1 MTERKRV
8 VIFGGSF
15 NPIHNGHQMIA
26 EEVLTHKIDD
36 KLIVD
41 ELWFLP
47 VSEHDFGKE
56 CESASHRLQMCQFVL
71 EAIIDSYPETEDRI
85 KVENFE
91 VKNGGISYTA
101 NTLRSLSYKYPE
113 IEFSFLIGSDNL
125 EKFHL
130 WDDREGNDFRKL
142 LEKFKVYV
150 YPRAGFSFEP
160 IYENMIVLNNF
171 PEMKVSSTQ
180 VRETIKNGDSLEG
193 LLDDKVIAY
202 VKENK
207 LYQ

>member
-26 EEVLTHKIDD
+26 EEVLTHKIDGE
-36 KLIVD
+36 LIAD

-56 CESASHRLQMCQFVL
+56 CVSAAHRLRMCLFVL
-71 EAIIDSYPETEDRI
+71 EAIIESYPETEGKLKI
-85 KVENFE
+85 EKFE
-91 VKNGGISYTA
+91 VKTGGISYTA
-101 NTLRSLSYKYPE
+101 NTLRSLSTMYPE

-130 WDDREGNDFRKL
+130 WDDREGNDFKKL
-142 LEKFKVYV
+142 LEDFKVYV
-150 YPRAGFSFEP
+150 YPRTSFSFEP
-160 IYENMIVLNNF
+160 IYENMIVLENF
-171 PEMKVSSTQ
+171 PEMKVSSTA
-180 VRETIKNGDSLEG
+180 VRKAIKNGDSLDT
-193 LLDDKVIAY
+193 LLNAKVIDHIKKY
-202 VKENK
+202 G

>member
-1 MTERKRV
+1 MSERRRV

-15 NPIHNGHQMIA
+15 NPPHLGHQMIA
-26 EEVLTHKIDD
+26 KEVLTREVNGEN
-36 KLIVD
+36 LVD

-56 CESASHRLQMCQFVL
+56 CLNPIHRLQMCQFLL
-71 EAIIDSYPETEDRI
+71 EEIIEADPSTEGRM
-85 KVENFE
+85 KVEKFE

-101 NTLRSLSYKYPE
+101 NTLRTLSSIYPE

-130 WDDREGNDFRKL
+130 WDDREGNDFQKL
-142 LEKFKVYV
+142 LEEFKVYV
-150 YPRAGFSFEP
+150 YPRSGFSFEP
-160 IYENMIVLNNF
+160 VYENMIILEDF
-171 PEMKVSSTQ
+171 PELKISSTE
-180 VRETIKNGDSLEG
+180 VRTAIKNGDSLEG
-193 LLDDKVIAY
+193 LLNDKVSAY
-202 VKENK
+202 VKEHN

>member
-1 MTERKRV
+1 MSERRRV

-15 NPIHNGHQMIA
+15 NPPHLGHQMIA
-26 EEVLTHKIDD
+26 EEVLTREVDGET
-36 KLIVD
+36 LVD

-56 CESASHRLQMCQFVL
+56 CVNPTHRLQMCQFLL
-71 EAIIDSYPETEDRI
+71 EAILETHPEAEDKI
-85 KVENFE
+85 KVEKFE

-101 NTLRSLSYKYPE
+101 NTLRSLSSTYPE

-130 WDDREGNDFRKL
+130 WDDREGNDFKKL
-142 LEKFKVYV
+142 LEEFNVYV

-160 IYENMIVLNNF
+160 VYENMTILEDF
-171 PEMKVSSTQ
+171 PELKISSTE
-180 VRETIKNGDSLEG
+180 VRAAIKNGDSLEG
-193 LLDDKVIAY
+193 LLNDKVIAY
-202 VKENK
+202 IKEQD
-207 LYQ
+207 LYK